1 MLLKFRYG
9 PGTVTRSLR
18 REATVD
24 QGVHQGRFGIPPDA
38 VSADC
43 GLANGDGFQFE
54 ELLGKARKA
63 RDASKRALLQHEN
76 EHGC

>member
-1 MLLKFRYG
+1 MA
-9 PGTVTRSLR
+9 PVPSPTVCVEKQRLTK
-18 REATVD
+18 A
-24 QGVHQGRFGIPPDA
+24 FIKA
-38 VSADC
+38 VSEYHRMQSAQIAA
-43 GLANGDGFQFE
+43 LRNGDGFQFE